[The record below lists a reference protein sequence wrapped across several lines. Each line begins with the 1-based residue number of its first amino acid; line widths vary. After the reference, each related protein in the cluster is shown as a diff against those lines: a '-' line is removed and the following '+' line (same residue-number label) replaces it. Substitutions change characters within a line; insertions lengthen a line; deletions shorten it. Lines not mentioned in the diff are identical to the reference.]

1 MTAVMPAEAW
11 FVLSALL
18 SPVGYVIQDVVAD
31 AMTVEAVP
39 RVDENGKPV
48 PQEAR
53 KLMNTTM
60 QTLGRVALIGG
71 LALVAAF
78 NLYLFADVEKLSEA
92 EKLAVYR
99 TDLPDRDGDPIYLR
113 ARNRSRLFHKTQGN
127 RATRCRGHGAERG
140 TGGAYGPGRP
150 PCA

>member
-1 MTAVMPAEAW
+1 MVGLLTDRAAMTAVMPAEAW
-11 FVLSALL
+11 FVLAALL

-71 LALVAAF
+71 LALVAAI
-78 NLYLFADVEKLSEA
+78 NLYLFADVEQ
-92 EKLAVYR
+92 AVGSGEGGGLPP
-99 TDLPDRDGDPIYLR
+99 DLPDRDGDPVHLR
-113 ARNRSRLFHKTQGN
+113 AGR
-127 RATRCRGHGAERG
+127 RAGA
-140 TGGAYGPGRP
+140 
-150 PCA
+150 CS